1 MKALLI
7 SGIYRPE
14 IGGPATYL
22 PKLAT
27 QLLDQGGQAE
37 VVTLKDSKADPVIEP
52 WKVNYLNRNQSIL
65 ARIIKTSLMITKKA
79 KKVDTV
85 FANGLFQE
93 TAIGL
98 LFLKKKSVAKVVG
111 DPVWERARNKGRT
124 NLNIVDFNNSK
135 LSINQRLQRLFIR
148 WSLNRFSVITCPSLE
163 LKLIITNWGVSKP
176 IEFIPNGV
184 IISEDENTDK
194 CYDLV
199 SVSRLVNWKNIDK
212 LIRASAKTKSKLVI
226 VGSGPEEMTLKKL
239 AKELNAPVEFL
250 GQLDEEDVKKVLA
263 RSRIFALLSDYEGLS
278 FALLQAMAC
287 GIPSVVSN
295 VKGNSDVIRNKVE
308 GLVVNIDNQVEIENA
323 IEKLLGSTELLA
335 KFGAAAKL
343 KVKNEYEQKNQ
354 INKVINLMRANSYE

>member
-37 VVTLKDSKADPVIEP
+37 VITLKDSKADPVIEP

-98 LFLKKKSVAKVVG
+98 LFLKNKSVAKVVG

-163 LKLIITNWGVSKP
+163 LKSIITNWGVSKP

-184 IISEDENTDK
+184 IVSENENNDK
-194 CYDLV
+194 YYDLV

-212 LIRASAKTKSKLVI
+212 LIRASAKTKSKLAI
-226 VGSGPEEMTLKKL
+226 VGSGPEEIALKKL

-287 GIPSVVSN
+287 GIPSIVSD
-295 VKGNSDVIRNKVE
+295 VKGNSDVIRNEVE

-335 KFGAAAKL
+335 KYGAAAKL
-343 KVKNEYEQKNQ
+343 RVKNEYEQKNQ

>member
-22 PKLAT
+22 PKLAN

-37 VVTLKDSKADPVIEP
+37 VITLKDAKADPVIES
-52 WKVNYLNRNQSIL
+52 WKVNYIDRNQNIL
-65 ARIIKTSLMITKKA
+65 VRIIKTSLLIAKKA

-111 DPVWERARNKGRT
+111 DPVWERARNKGKT
-124 NLNIVDFNNSK
+124 NLNIVDFNDSR

-163 LKLIITNWGVSKP
+163 LKSIINSWGVNKP

-184 IISEDENTDK
+184 LNSENEDIDK
-194 CYDLV
+194 KYDLV

-212 LIRASAKTKSKLVI
+212 LIRASAKTKSNLAI
-226 VGSGPEEMTLKKL
+226 VGSGPEEIIFKKL

-250 GQLDEEDVKKVLA
+250 GQLDEEEVKKILA
-263 RSRIFALLSDYEGLS
+263 RSKIFALLSDYEGLS
-278 FALLQAMAC
+278 FALLQAMAR
-287 GIPSVVSN
+287 GIPSIVSD
-295 VKGNSDVIRNKVE
+295 VKGNIDVVRNEVE

-323 IEKLLGSTELLA
+323 IEKLLGSTELLT
-335 KFGAAAKL
+335 KYGAAAKL
-343 KVKNEYEQKNQ
+343 RVKNEYDQKNQ
-354 INKVINLMRANSYE
+354 INKVINLMRAN

>member
-22 PKLAT
+22 PKLAA
-27 QLLDQGGQAE
+27 QLLDQGGQVE
-37 VVTLKDSKADPVIEP
+37 VITLKDLKADPVIEP
-52 WKVNYLNRNQSIL
+52 WKVNYINRNQNIL
-65 ARIIKTSLMITKKA
+65 SRIIKTSLLIAKKS

-184 IISEDENTDK
+184 VISENDNTDK
-194 CYDLV
+194 YYDLV

-212 LIRASAKTKSKLVI
+212 LIRASVKTKSKLAI
-226 VGSGPEEMTLKKL
+226 IGSGPEEIALKKL

-250 GQLDEEDVKKVLA
+250 GQLDEDDVKKVLD
-263 RSRIFALLSDYEGLS
+263 RSRIF
-278 FALLQAMAC
+278 
-287 GIPSVVSN
+287 
-295 VKGNSDVIRNKVE
+295 
-308 GLVVNIDNQVEIENA
+308 
-323 IEKLLGSTELLA
+323 
-335 KFGAAAKL
+335 
-343 KVKNEYEQKNQ
+343 
-354 INKVINLMRANSYE
+354 

>member
-22 PKLAT
+22 PNLAN

-37 VVTLKDSKADPVIEP
+37 VLTLKDSKADPVNEP
-52 WKVNYLNRNQSIL
+52 WKVNYVNRNQNIL
-65 ARIIKTSLMITKKA
+65 FRIIKTSFLITKKA
-79 KKVDTV
+79 KRVDAI

-135 LSINQRLQRLFIR
+135 LSINQRLQRFFIR
-148 WSLNRFSVITCPSLE
+148 WSLNRFSIITCPSLE
-163 LKLIITNWGVSKP
+163 LTSIITNWGVRKP

-184 IISEDENTDK
+184 VISENQNTDK
-194 CYDLV
+194 KYDLV

-212 LIRASAKTKSKLVI
+212 LIRASVNTKSKLAI
-226 VGSGPEEMTLKKL
+226 IGSGPEEIALKKL
-239 AKELNAPVEFL
+239 AKDFNAPVEFL
-250 GQLDEEDVKKVLA
+250 GQLDEEGVKKVLA
-263 RSRIFALLSDYEGLS
+263 RTRIFALLSDYEGLS

-287 GIPSVVSN
+287 GIPAVVS
-295 VKGNSDVIRNKVE
+295 
-308 GLVVNIDNQVEIENA
+308 
-323 IEKLLGSTELLA
+323 
-335 KFGAAAKL
+335 
-343 KVKNEYEQKNQ
+343 
-354 INKVINLMRANSYE
+354 

>member
-22 PKLAT
+22 PQLAN
-27 QLLDQGGQAE
+27 QLLDQGGQVE
-37 VVTLKDSKADPVIEP
+37 VITLKDSKADPIIEP
-52 WKVNYLNRNQSIL
+52 WEVNYINRNHNIL
-65 ARIIKTSLMITKKA
+65 SRIIKTSRLIAKKA

-135 LSINQRLQRLFIR
+135 LSINQRLQRRFIS
-148 WSLNRFSVITCPSLE
+148 WSLNKFTVITCPSLE
-163 LKLIITNWGVSKP
+163 LKSIITNWGVRKP

-184 IISEDENTDK
+184 VISEHLNNDK
-194 CYDLV
+194 YYDLV

-212 LIRASAKTKSKLVI
+212 LIRASAKTKSKLAI
-226 VGSGPEEMTLKKL
+226 VGSGPEEIALKKL
-239 AKELNAPVEFL
+239 AKELN
-250 GQLDEEDVKKVLA
+250 
-263 RSRIFALLSDYEGLS
+263 S
-278 FALLQAMAC
+278 
-287 GIPSVVSN
+287 
-295 VKGNSDVIRNKVE
+295 
-308 GLVVNIDNQVEIENA
+308 LVN
-323 IEKLLGSTELLA
+323 
-335 KFGAAAKL
+335 
-343 KVKNEYEQKNQ
+343 
-354 INKVINLMRANSYE
+354 

>member
-22 PKLAT
+22 PKLAN

-37 VVTLKDSKADPVIEP
+37 VITLKDSKADPVIEP
-52 WKVNYLNRNQSIL
+52 WKVNYIYRNQNIL
-65 ARIIKTSLMITKKA
+65 SRIIRTSRLIAKKA

-135 LSINQRLQRLFIR
+135 LSINQRLQRHFIR
-148 WSLNRFSVITCPSLE
+148 WSLNRFSIITCPSLE
-163 LKLIITNWGVSKP
+163 LKSIISSWGVSKP

-184 IISEDENTDK
+184 VISENENTDK
-194 CYDLV
+194 KYDLV

-212 LIRASAKTKSKLVI
+212 LIRASAKTKS
-226 VGSGPEEMTLKKL
+226 
-239 AKELNAPVEFL
+239 KELNAPVEFL

-287 GIPSVVSN
+287 GIPSVVSD
-295 VKGNSDVIRNKVE
+295 VKGNSDVIRNEVE

-335 KFGAAAKL
+335 KYGAAAKL

-354 INKVINLMRANSYE
+354 INKVINLMRLN

>member
-27 QLLDQGGQAE
+27 QLLDQGGQVE
-37 VVTLKDSKADPVIEP
+37 IITLKDSKSDPVIEH
-52 WKVNYLNRNQSIL
+52 WKVNYINRDQNIL
-65 ARIIKTSLMITKKA
+65 SRIIKTSYLIAQNA
-79 KKVDTV
+79 KKFDTV

-135 LSINQRLQRLFIR
+135 LSINQRLQRRFIR
-148 WSLNRFSVITCPSLE
+148 WSLNRFSLITCPSLE
-163 LKLIITNWGVSKP
+163 LKSIITNWGVRRP

-184 IISEDENTDK
+184 VIPEDENTDK
-194 CYDLV
+194 KYDLV

-212 LIRASAKTKSKLVI
+212 LIRASAKTKSKLAI
-226 VGSGPEEMTLKKL
+226 VGSGPEEITLKKL

-250 GQLDEEDVKKVLA
+250 GQLKEEDVKKVLA
-263 RSRIFALLSDYEGLS
+263 SSKIFVLLSDYEGLS
-278 FALLQAMAC
+278 FALLQAMGC
-287 GIPSVVSN
+287 GIPSVVSDA
-295 VKGNSDVIRNKVE
+295 KGNSDVIRNKVE
-308 GLVVNIDNQVEIENA
+308 GLVVKINNQIEIENA

-335 KFGAAAKL
+335 KYGAAAKL
-343 KVKNEYEQKNQ
+343 RVKNEYEQKNQ
-354 INKVINLMRANSYE
+354 INKVINLMRANYYE